1 MESALLMV
9 YGILLVVSIVVL
21 LDWWGRKKDRQSRD
35 RAA

>member
-9 YGILLVVSIVVL
+9 YGILPVVAIVVL
-21 LDWWGRKKDRQSRD
+21 LDWWGRRKEGQSRN